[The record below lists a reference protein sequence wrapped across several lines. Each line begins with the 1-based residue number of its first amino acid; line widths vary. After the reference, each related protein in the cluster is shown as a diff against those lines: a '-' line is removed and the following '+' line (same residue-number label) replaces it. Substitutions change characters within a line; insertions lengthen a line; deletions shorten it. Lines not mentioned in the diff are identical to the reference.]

1 MLTVLHNADL
11 YAPRNLGRRT
21 LVLGGGRV
29 LWIGEGLPEVPAQLV
44 QEELDLDGARVLPG
58 LVDLHAHPTGGGGEA
73 GPTTRVPAPGLSTYT
88 RAGITSLVGLL
99 GTDSETRSMASLLA
113 SVRALRQAGL
123 GAWCYTGGYHLP
135 PCTLTGSLRG
145 DIVHLEEVIG
155 VGELA
160 LSDFRSSQ
168 PTLDELLRVASEA
181 QVGGMLTGKAG
192 LLHLHM
198 GDGPRGLELVR
209 VALETSELPARLFHP
224 THVNR
229 REALL
234 EEAFELTRQGCTIDL
249 TAFPV
254 GPDGEGLTADDA
266 LARYLDA
273 GLAAERVSVSSDSGG
288 CLPVFDEAGELTHM
302 DVGSGAYLAQ
312 ALQRLFQSGRSPE
325 QFLPAFTSNPARLA
339 KLPGRGVLQNG
350 AMADLVVLGE
360 DASIQSVMVQGRWHL
375 RAGVVQV
382 QGPFE
387 TSSDPACRPSP
398 ENLPT

>member
-1 MLTVLHNADL
+1 MLTILHSADL
-11 YAPRNLGRRT
+11 YTPRSVGT
-21 LVLGGGRV
+21 KSLVLGGGRV
-29 LWIGEGLPEVPAQLV
+29 LWIGDEPPQVPAALV
-44 QEELDLDGARVLPG
+44 AEEIDLDGARVIPG

-73 GPTTRVPAPGLSTYT
+73 GPETRVPAPGLSSYT
-88 RAGITSLVGLL
+88 RSGITSVVGLL
-99 GTDSETRSMASLLA
+99 GTDAETRSMASLLA
-113 SVRALRQAGL
+113 EVRALRRAGL

-168 PTLDELLRVASEA
+168 LTLDELLRVASEA

-192 LLHLHM
+192 LLHLHL

-209 VALETSELPARLFHP
+209 AALETSEVPARLFHP

-234 EEAFELTRQGCTIDL
+234 EEAFELTRSGCSIDL
-249 TAFPV
+249 TAGPV
-254 GPDGEGLTADDA
+254 ASDEPGLAADQA

-273 GLAAERVSVSSDSGG
+273 GLSADQVSVSSDSGG
-288 CLPVFDEAGELTHM
+288 CLPVFDASGEMTHM
-302 DVGSGAYLAQ
+302 DVGSGVYLAE
-312 ALQRLFQSGRSPE
+312 ALRNLFKSGRSPE

-339 KLPGRGVLQNG
+339 KLPGRGVLQAG
-350 AMADLVVLGE
+350 AAADLVLLDE
-360 DASIQSVMVQGRWHL
+360 DASIHSVMVKGRWHM
-375 RAGVVQV
+375 RAGVALV

-387 TSSDPACRPSP
+387 SSSDPA
-398 ENLPT
+398 

>member
-1 MLTVLHNADL
+1 MLTVLHSADL
-11 YAPRNLGRRT
+11 YTPRSLGAKS

-29 LWIGEGLPEVPAQLV
+29 LWIGDELPQVPAALV
-44 QEELDLDGARVLPG
+44 AEEIDLGGARVIPG

-73 GPTTRVPAPGLSTYT
+73 GPETRVPAPGLSSYT
-88 RAGITSLVGLL
+88 RFGITSVVGLL
-99 GTDSETRSMASLLA
+99 GTDAETRNMASLLA
-113 SVRALRQAGL
+113 EVRALRRAGL

-145 DIVHLEEVIG
+145 DIVHLDEVIG

-209 VALETSELPARLFHP
+209 SALESSELPAHLFHP

-229 REALL
+229 REPLL
-234 EEAFELTRQGCTIDL
+234 EEAFELTRQGCSIDL

-254 GPDGEGLTADDA
+254 GPDEEGFTADAA
-266 LARYLDA
+266 LSRYLDA

-288 CLPVFDEAGELTHM
+288 CLPVFDARGELTHM
-302 DVGSGAYLAQ
+302 DVGSGAYVAQ
-312 ALQRLFQSGRSPE
+312 ALQNLFESGRSPE
-325 QFLPAFTSNPARLA
+325 QFLPAFTSNPAYLA
-339 KLPGRGVLQNG
+339 KLPGRGVLDPG
-350 AMADLVVLGE
+350 SMADLVVLGA
-360 DASIQSVMVQGRWHL
+360 DASIQSVMAQGRWHL

-387 TSSDPACRPSP
+387 TSSDPA
-398 ENLPT
+398 